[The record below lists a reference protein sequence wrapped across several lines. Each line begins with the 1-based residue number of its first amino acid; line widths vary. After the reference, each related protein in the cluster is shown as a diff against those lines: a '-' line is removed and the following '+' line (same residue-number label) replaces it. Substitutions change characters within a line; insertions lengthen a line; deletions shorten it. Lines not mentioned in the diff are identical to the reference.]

1 MEVRDERVGDFEVV
15 QTLSELN
22 LTAAACLS
30 PTAHAAG
37 NLASLGGAWEHY
49 SWAKQLQ
56 PVNGIQ
62 VVMFTYIQALHKVFP
77 SSHPPSMSM
86 LKAVHVIYRH
96 QIFLMLY
103 WVRHVDLPHLNSAS
117 WPITSK
123 RR

>member
-1 MEVRDERVGDFEVV
+1 VEVRDERVGDFEVV

-30 PTAHAAG
+30 PTAKSG
-37 NLASLGGAWEHY
+37 EHY

-77 SSHPPSMSM
+77 SSHPPSMPM
-86 LKAVHVIYRH
+86 LKAMFYRH
-96 QIFLMLY
+96 QRFLMLY
-103 WVRHVDLPHLNSAS
+103 
-117 WPITSK
+117 
-123 RR
+123 